1 MISPVMAPAA
11 PHAKCTEGTH
21 ARRAYAVYPLL
32 ASDMMINARLLTIL
46 LLVGFAGGLQA
57 AAPSK
62 TVPDTMAQR
71 AVACTTCH
79 GKQGRATNE
88 GYFPRIAGKPA
99 GYLYNQ
105 LVNFRD
111 GRRHY
116 ALMTYLVEHLTDPF
130 LYEMAEYFANLDLP
144 YPPPPTSDTP
154 HAVVLA
160 GESLVRRGDPARN
173 IPACAQC
180 HGERLTGVAPAIPG
194 LIGLSRDYLLA
205 QLGHWQNGERRA
217 HAPDCM
223 AKIASQLTAGE
234 VSAVSA
240 WLAAQPAPGHAK
252 PEGKL
257 PHPLPLSCGS
267 VPK

>member
-1 MISPVMAPAA
+1 MLLCV
-11 PHAKCTEGTH
+11 
-21 ARRAYAVYPLL
+21 AYAGTAHT
-32 ASDMMINARLLTIL
+32 ASSAH
-46 LLVGFAGGLQA
+46 
-57 AAPSK
+57 

-79 GKQGRATNE
+79 GKEGRATNE

-130 LYEMAEYFANLDLP
+130 LYEMAEYFAGLDLA
-144 YPPPPTSDTP
+144 YPPPPKSESP
-154 HAVVLA
+154 HAVLAA
-160 GESLVRRGDPARN
+160 GESLVRRGDPARK
-173 IPACAQC
+173 IPACVQC

-194 LIGLSRDYLLA
+194 LLGLSRDYLLA
-205 QLGHWQNGERRA
+205 QIGHWKNGERRA
-217 HAPDCM
+217 HTPDCM

-240 WLAAQPAPGHAK
+240 WLAAQPVPANAK
-252 PEGKL
+252 PASVL
-257 PHPLPLSCGS
+257 PHPLPVACGS

>member
-1 MISPVMAPAA
+1 MLRIP
-11 PHAKCTEGTH
+11 G
-21 ARRAYAVYPLL
+21 
-32 ASDMMINARLLTIL
+32 LLTIL
-46 LLVGFAGGLQA
+46 LLAGFAGALRA
-57 AAPSK
+57 AAPSN

-79 GKQGRATNE
+79 GKEGRATNE

-116 ALMTYLVEHLTDPF
+116 GLMTYLVEHLTDPF
-130 LYEMAEYFANLDLP
+130 LYEMAEYFAGLDLA
-144 YPPPPTSDTP
+144 YPPSPESDVPP
-154 HAVVLA
+154 AVLA
-160 GESLVRRGDPARN
+160 TGESLVRRGDPARN
-173 IPACAQC
+173 IPPCAQC
-180 HGERLTGVAPAIPG
+180 HGERLMGVAPAVPG
-194 LIGLSRDYLLA
+194 LLGLSRDYLLA
-205 QLGHWQNGERRA
+205 QIGHWKNGERRA

-240 WLAAQPAPGHAK
+240 WLAARPVPANAK
-252 PEGKL
+252 PASVL
-257 PHPLPLSCGS
+257 THPLPMACGS